1 VIRRRA
7 LRNKAPQQLLRSTLS
22 GVDARRFADDAKG
35 LQHNCAT
42 ATAEREFQGDT
53 MSTKSTVILA
63 AALLCVGLPA
73 WSQQL
78 PDGPGKELAEANCN
92 ICHTLLSRVGSGYTP
107 QGWTTVLRMMH
118 NQGAP
123 LPDDQVEPLKAYLIK
138 AFPEKGKPDGVV
150 IPGPVKISF
159 QEWQAPTPGSR
170 PHDPLAARDGSLWY
184 SGQLANVLGRVDPKT
199 GAIKE
204 FHLKTEHS
212 GPHGLMEDKD
222 GNIWYTGNTGSLMG
236 RLDPKT
242 GAVTEYPTPESGD
255 PHTLMFDNN
264 GILWFT
270 MQNLNRIGRLDPATG
285 AMKLLTPPTAGARP
299 YGMALNSKGIMF
311 FDEFGINKIG
321 SIDTKTME
329 FHEYNLPDPGARPR
343 RITITGDDIVWYT
356 DYARGFLG
364 RLDPATGKV
373 TEWQSPSG
381 PKSEPYGISV
391 INGVIWYS
399 ESGSTPNTVVRF
411 DPKTEKFQ
419 SWAIPGGGNIVR
431 NTSVTRD
438 GNWLLANSLVNGVT
452 LVTIPK

>member
-1 VIRRRA
+1 
-7 LRNKAPQQLLRSTLS
+7 
-22 GVDARRFADDAKG
+22 
-35 LQHNCAT
+35 
-42 ATAEREFQGDT
+42 
-53 MSTKSTVILA
+53 MSNKSTVILA
-63 AALLCVGLPA
+63 AALLCSGFPA
-73 WSQQL
+73 LGQQL
-78 PDGPGKELAEANCN
+78 PDGPGKELADANCN

-138 AFPEKGKPDGVV
+138 AFPEKGKPAAVV
-150 IPGPVKISF
+150 IQGPTEISF
-159 QEWQAPTPGSR
+159 KEWQAPTPGSR

-199 GAIKE
+199 GEIKE
-204 FHLKTEHS
+204 FHLKTAHS

-236 RLDPKT
+236 KLDPKT
-242 GAVTEYPTPESGD
+242 GAVTEYPTPEAGD

-356 DYARGFLG
+356 DYGRGFLG
-364 RLDPATGKV
+364 RLDSATGKV

-381 PKSEPYGISV
+381 PKSEPYGISA
-391 INGVIWYS
+391 INGIIWYS
-399 ESGSTPNTVVRF
+399 ESNSTPNTVVRF